1 MFRSNCEC
9 NNQNNIHNY
18 SCNYAIKCN
27 ICAMRLD
34 LGFIQHYL
42 QACSFSNCLPYNSTI
57 NYNLL
62 YNITKID
69 KKEAC
74 EH

>member
-1 MFRSNCEC
+1 MFRSNCDC

-18 SCNYAIKCN
+18 AIKCN
-27 ICAMRLD
+27 TCAMRLE

-42 QACSFSNCLPYNSTI
+42 HACSFSNYLPYNF
-57 NYNLL
+57 L
-62 YNITKID
+62 YNITKIN

-74 EH
+74 EP